1 MNIPQETLDAVLAL
15 LSGQGGGAVVVGILM
30 ATVKSFWKPE
40 NKQLY
45 LIPAFILGYAASAV
59 VMWALGWN
67 WVLFAAGG
75 FIVTSAQL
83 LGENEIWPQLRA
95 LVMKLVFKKD
105 E

>member
-45 LIPAFILGYAASAV
+45 LIVAHERNNQAQFSVYQILETYLSAAYKRGSKERT
-59 VMWALGWN
+59 N
-67 WVLFAAGG
+67 
-75 FIVTSAQL
+75 SQ
-83 LGENEIWPQLRA
+83 
-95 LVMKLVFKKD
+95 
-105 E
+105 